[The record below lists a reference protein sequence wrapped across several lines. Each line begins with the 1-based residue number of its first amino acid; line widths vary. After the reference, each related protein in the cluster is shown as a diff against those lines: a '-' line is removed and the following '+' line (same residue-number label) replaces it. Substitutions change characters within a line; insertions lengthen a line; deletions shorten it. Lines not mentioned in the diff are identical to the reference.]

1 MAISLDL
8 NANQI
13 NQALNA
19 AYTGLVFAGTGIVR
33 LTGSQNISGDKTFY
47 GAVKASGSFD
57 ATGVSRFLPPN
68 NSSVDLG
75 SESLR
80 FKTGFVSG
88 IDALTGYIRT
98 LKVDNLIASVTPNL
112 VNVTGANLTIS
123 GQTNIQQAA
132 ISGNAFIGGN
142 ATITGTLNVT
152 GSTVLA
158 GTVYSTGEKTFSGT
172 LNQSGSLNIFGTESI
187 SGGLNVTGDVYC
199 TGNALIKGNVSITGN
214 HSQTG
219 GFFLNTNN
227 SNVVITGAGSSH
239 KLSIIAPVYI
249 SGAVFHGG
257 DFSSTG
263 VFSHSGILLNTGSLL
278 NNGDFTGFGNATVT
292 GNFAAS
298 KVFATGITAIGTSS
312 TPALIVQ
319 SNLTASP
326 SGGAIE
332 YSRGQFFAT
341 NELTG
346 KATRSLINQTYSYIA
361 PDNFVFPFMTGGA
374 GGIGIP
380 YMFLGTTGIY
390 LSTGIYDIKYNFCL
404 RKGAGVP
411 LFSLGLTGDGIQK
424 FNYRNGLLT
433 QRDADTAVGVTD
445 NARVNITG
453 NSLNSSLAISG
464 NGVAT
469 TANIATRYEFNVV
482 INVTGSNMKIRPFI
496 HSSTSSANSTGD
508 VTGINFDMMVTTLS
522 TGSGINQPAF
532 NGPWSA
538 S

>member
-33 LTGSQNISGDKTFY
+33 LTGSQDISGDKTFY

-68 NSSVDLG
+68 NSSVNLG

-98 LKVDNLIASVTPNL
+98 LKVDNLIATVAPNL
-112 VNVTGANLTIS
+112 VNATGNNLTIS

-132 ISGNAFIGGN
+132 ISGNASIGGN

-152 GSTVLA
+152 GNTVLA

-172 LNQSGSLNIFGTESI
+172 LNQSGSLNVFGTESI
-187 SGGLNVTGDVYC
+187 SGGLNITGDVFC
-199 TGNALIKGNVSITGN
+199 TGNTLIKGNVSITGN

-263 VFSHSGILLNTGSLL
+263 VFSHSGVLLNTGSLL
-278 NNGDFTGFGNATVT
+278 NNGDFTSFGNATVT

-298 KVFATGITAIGTSS
+298 KVFATGITATGTSS

-346 KATRSLINQTYSYIA
+346 SATRALINQTYSYIA

-374 GGIGIP
+374 VGIGIP

-404 RKGAGVP
+404 RKGAGAP

-433 QRDADTAVGVTD
+433 QREADTLASTTD
-445 NARVNITG
+445 NARANITG
-453 NSLNSSLAISG
+453 NSLNPSLAISG
-464 NGVAT
+464 IGVAT
-469 TANIATRYEFNVV
+469 TANLATRYEFNAT

-496 HSSTSSANSTGD
+496 HSSTSTLNSTGD
-508 VTGINFDMMVTTLS
+508 VTGINFNMMVTTLS

-532 NGPWSA
+532 SGPWSA